1 MKDFFGSNNESSNRK
16 DLKEMEMQFEA
27 ALSNYKKSVKGSND
41 ALKQYQE
48 SNERSM
54 RQFVEFLK

>member
-1 MKDFFGSNNESSNRK
+1 MKDFFGSNESSNRE

-27 ALSNYKKSVKGSND
+27 ALSNYKKSVKSSDD

>member
-16 DLKEMEMQFEA
+16 DFKKMEMQFEA